1 MGDASLGNGYSMITS
16 ASNPKIKLIRTLQSQ
31 RRVRASERA
40 FVIEG
45 VRLMEEAAQ
54 AGIIPR
60 AVLHTENL
68 DGRGQAALEA
78 LRRLGAGD
86 VSVVTPAVMAAASDT
101 PTPQGLLAILPLPS
115 ATPSLPP
122 ALSFALVL
130 DGIAD
135 PGNLG
140 TMLRTALATGVEA
153 VFLAPDTVDVYNPKV
168 VRAALGA
175 HFRLP
180 LVEINW
186 DELRQ
191 RLVGMEVWLAEAREG
206 HAYDQV
212 DWRQPSAL
220 IIGSEAAG
228 PSEAARRFTP
238 RRVHIPMPG
247 PAESL
252 NAAVA
257 AGVLLF
263 EAARQRH

>member
-1 MGDASLGNGYSMITS
+1 MITS
-16 ASNPKIKLIRTLQSQ
+16 SSNPRIKLIRALQSQ
-31 RRVRASERA
+31 RRARESERA

-45 VRLMEEAAQ
+45 VRLGEEAAR
-54 AGIIPR
+54 AGLAPR
-60 AVLHTENL
+60 LVLYTDDL
-68 DGRGQAALEA
+68 DPRGQAALEA
-78 LRRLGAGD
+78 LTRLGAGE
-86 VSVVTPAVMAAASDT
+86 VAAVTPTVMAAASDT
-101 PTPQGLLAILPLPS
+101 PTPPGLLAVL
-115 ATPSLPP
+115 SLPP
-122 ALSFALVL
+122 ATFSLPPSLSFALIL

-153 VFLAPDTVDVYNPKV
+153 VFLMPGTVDAYNPKV

-180 LVEINW
+180 IIESDW
-186 DELRQ
+186 DDLRQ
-191 RLVGMEVWLAEAREG
+191 RLASLEVWLAEARAG
-206 HAYDQV
+206 LAYPQV
-212 DWRQPSAL
+212 DWRKSCAL
-220 IIGSEAAG
+220 LIGSEAEG
-228 PSEAARRFTP
+228 PSAAARQFTV